1 MKRNIFFLCFGKKM
15 KQGELKLFKSL
26 KINAKMRLFAVDF
39 EDYFSLK
46 RFFLNLTKEVFVIMR
61 IARVNA

>member
-1 MKRNIFFLCFGKKM
+1 M